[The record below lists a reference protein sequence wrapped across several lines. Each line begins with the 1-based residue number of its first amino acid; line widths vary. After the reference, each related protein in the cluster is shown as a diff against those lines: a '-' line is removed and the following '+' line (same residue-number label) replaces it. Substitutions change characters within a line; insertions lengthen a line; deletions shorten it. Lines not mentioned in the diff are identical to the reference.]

1 MRGKIVEI
9 FESIQGEGVYFGK
22 KQVFVRF
29 AQCNLQCSYCDTQ
42 FNHFREYGVDEL
54 LSAITTYEG
63 KFHSVSFT
71 GGEPLLQKD
80 FLRESLLLL
89 KQAGN
94 KTYLETNGTLPD
106 ALDEVI
112 EFVDIIAMDIK
123 LPSSGKSACA
133 YWNEHRRFLE
143 IASRKEVFIKAVIST
158 ATTEKD
164 CGAMLDLLEEER
176 YRGVLVL
183 QPNSLEDGRQLDE
196 KLTMFKNLGAKY
208 PFSVCVMPQ
217 MHKIL
222 GVR

>member
-1 MRGKIVEI
+1 MTGKITEI

-29 AQCNLQCSYCDTQ
+29 AQCNLQCSYCDTE

-54 LSAITTYEG
+54 LSAIASYEG
-63 KFHSVSFT
+63 NYHSISFT

-80 FLRESLLLL
+80 FLRENLLLL

-94 KTYLETNGTLPD
+94 KTYLETNGTLPE

-123 LPSSGKSACA
+123 LPSSGKSSGV
-133 YWNEHRRFLE
+133 YWDEHRRFLKT
-143 IASRKEVFIKAVIST
+143 ASQKEVFIKAVIST
-158 ATTEKD
+158 ATTEED
-164 CGAMLDLLEEER
+164 CKVMLDLLNGEK
-176 YRGVLVL
+176 YLGVLVL
-183 QPNSLEDGRQLDE
+183 QPNSLEDGRQLEE
-196 KLTMFKNLGAKY
+196 KLTLFKNWGAHY

-217 MHKIL
+217 MHKL
-222 GVR
+222 WGVR